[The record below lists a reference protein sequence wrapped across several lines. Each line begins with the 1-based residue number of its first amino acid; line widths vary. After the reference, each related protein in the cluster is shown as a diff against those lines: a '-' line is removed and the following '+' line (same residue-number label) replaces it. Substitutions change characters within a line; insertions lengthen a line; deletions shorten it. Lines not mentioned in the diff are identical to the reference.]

1 LKFDEK
7 FAFAGVEDPRALID
21 FSLKLFVF
29 IQAVT
34 SLGFALL
41 GFHLLALI
49 AYFGFPIFAIIA
61 FMIWLSIKIDGRA
74 RQAEGALPDALQM
87 MASNIRAG
95 MTPDV
100 ALLLSARSEF
110 GSISTEIR
118 KAAKDAMTGKTLE
131 ESLLKISKRISSKT
145 LSRTFNL
152 IVEGMRSGGSLA
164 SLLEETSM
172 DLRNAMML
180 MREIKANVMAYFV
193 FILMAVGLGAPM
205 LFGVSMTMVEVMTQ
219 MTSKITIP
227 EGASGIMTMKQT
239 EEPLNVEFINMFSI
253 AAIGITVFF
262 GSMTLGVI
270 EAGKELD
277 GLKYIL
283 FLAILTYG
291 IFFGTKA
298 LVSGIFSAI
307 V

>member
-7 FAFAGVEDPRALID
+7 FSYAGIEEPRKVIDIAIKLIV
-21 FSLKLFVF
+21 FV
-29 IQAVT
+29 QAIT

-41 GFHLLALI
+41 GFHLLSLI
-49 AYFGFPIFAIIA
+49 CYFGVPIGGLIGFLLWVTLRIQ
-61 FMIWLSIKIDGRA
+61 SRS
-74 RQAEGALPDALQM
+74 RQSDQALPDALQM

-100 ALLLSARSEF
+100 ALLLAARPEF
-110 GSISTEIR
+110 GSIAAEIR
-118 KAAKDAMTGKTLE
+118 KAAKEAMTGKTLE
-131 ESLLKISKRISSKT
+131 EALMEISKRIQSET
-145 LSRTFNL
+145 LHRTLNL

-164 SLLEETSM
+164 ALLEETSM
-172 DLRNAMML
+172 DLRNALML

-193 FILMAVGLGAPM
+193 FILMAVGLGSPM
-205 LFGVSMTMVEVMTQ
+205 LFGVSMTMVEVMTE

-227 EGASGIMTMKQT
+227 EGASAMMTI
-239 EEPLNVEFINMFSI
+239 EPSKGLDVEFVNMFSI
-253 AAIGITVFF
+253 AAIGITVLF

-277 GLKYIL
+277 GLKYIV

-291 IFFGTKA
+291 IFFSTKA
-298 LVSGIFSAI
+298 LVSGIFVSI
-307 V
+307 I

>member
-1 LKFDEK
+1 MKFDET
-7 FAFAGVEDPRALID
+7 FAHAGIKKPRKLID
-21 FSLKLFVF
+21 SFLKIAIF
-29 IQAVT
+29 IQAVS
-34 SLGFALL
+34 SLGFALI
-41 GFHLLALI
+41 GFHLLAI
-49 AYFGFPIFAIIA
+49 ISYFGVPIIA
-61 FMIWLSIKIDGRA
+61 LVGFFIWLATRIEGRS
-74 RQAEGALPDALQM
+74 RQADTVLPDALQM

-100 ALLLSARSEF
+100 ALLLAARPEF
-110 GSISTEIR
+110 GAFAFEIR
-118 KAAKDAMTGKTLE
+118 MAAKEAMTGKTLE
-131 ESLLKISKRISSKT
+131 ESLLEISKRIRSKT
-145 LSRTFNL
+145 LSRTLNL

-172 DLRNAMML
+172 DLRNALML

-205 LFGVSMTMVEVMTQ
+205 LFGVSMTMVEVMTE

-227 EGASGIMTMKQT
+227 EGASGIMTLQPS
-239 EEPLNVEFINMFSI
+239 EESLDVEFINLFAL

-262 GSMTLGVI
+262 GSITLGVI

-277 GLKYIL
+277 GLKYIF

-291 IFFGTKA
+291 VFFGVKA
-298 LVSGIFSAI
+298 LVSTIFVSI
-307 V
+307 I